1 MQSLPTTTA
10 APTDCPDRET
20 LQSFVRG
27 RLAAG
32 AVEGLAQHLAA
43 CRRCDAALP
52 ALLDEDT
59 LLAALRKSPA
69 RLDRPDRS
77 GLTFEDSVTN
87 TVRDFLAGPAPAQ
100 SGPSAS
106 GVVGPYR
113 LLERLGAG
121 AMGVVFKAVDVRLNR
136 VLAVKFLRCGPLVSP
151 ELLHR
156 FRVEAA
162 AVARLEHAHIVRLYE
177 YEFSEANGG
186 PFFSMEYVAGG
197 TLARKLAAGALPPRE
212 AAELLG
218 RLARAVHYAHERGVI
233 HRDIKPANVLLAAD
247 GTPKLGDFG
256 LAKLA
261 DAAEGCTQ
269 TEQVLGT
276 PAYMSPEQARGEARA
291 VTPAAD
297 VYSLGAVLYQALTGV
312 PPFQGTQSRVRE
324 AIIAEPPVAPR
335 RRRPELSAV
344 LEAICLKCLEK
355 EPRRRYPSAEELAD
369 DLDNWLAR
377 RPTKARPPRW
387 PAKVGRAL
395 GRHKAAC
402 AAVLLVA
409 AVLGAAFYGIWRP
422 DPERSRREAKA
433 ALAREQ
439 PAGFAGSERLPGPF
453 RWVRGGDPQLEANQ
467 ESCVTFTTRLISLL
481 EFVDDPMCSHYRVE
495 ADLRHDNTVL
505 QRNNTAA
512 PGDVGLFV
520 GFRRHAVDGEARSY
534 FYSMSFAVQGALVK
548 PSQGI
553 QHLHIWY
560 GTDAETNPRLK
571 LRGMHPFALSP
582 GPPRWHHVAVEVS
595 PKGMKTYWRDDDGND
610 QLVDDVTAD
619 ELTKFSAPLLR
630 AQPLLAEAPPGF
642 ATRGGLGIFARQS
655 TVSFKNFTVTPL
667 P

>member
-1 MQSLPTTTA
+1 MQSLPPTTA

-32 AVEGLAQHLAA
+32 AVEGLAQHLAT

-59 LLAALRKSPA
+59 LLAALRTSPA
-69 RLDRPDRS
+69 RLDRLGHPP
-77 GLTFEDSVTN
+77 EDST
-87 TVRDFLAGPAPAQ
+87 TKAVRDLLADPAPAPP
-100 SGPSAS
+100 GPAAGSI
-106 GVVGPYR
+106 VGPYR

-121 AMGVVFKAVDVRLNR
+121 AMGVVFKAVDTRLNR
-136 VLAVKFLRCGPLVSP
+136 VLAVKFLRCGPLAGP

-177 YEFSEANGG
+177 YDFGEANGG
-186 PFFSMEYVAGG
+186 PFFSMEYVDGG
-197 TLARKLAAGALPPRE
+197 TLAKKLAAGPLPQRE

-247 GTPKLGDFG
+247 GTPKLSDFG

-261 DAAEGCTQ
+261 DAADGCTQ
-269 TEQVLGT
+269 TVEVLGT
-276 PAYMSPEQARGEARA
+276 RAYMSPEQARGEART
-291 VTPAAD
+291 VTAAAD

-312 PPFQGTQSRVRE
+312 PPFQGARDRVRE
-324 AIIAEPPVAPR
+324 AILAEPPVAPR
-335 RRRPELSAV
+335 RRRPELSAE

-355 EPRRRYPSAEELAD
+355 EPRRRYPSANDLAD
-369 DLDNWLAR
+369 DLDNWLAQR
-377 RPTKARPPRW
+377 RTKARPPRW
-387 PAKVGRAL
+387 PAKVGRIL

-409 AVLGAAFYGIWRP
+409 AVLGTVCFGIWRT
-422 DPERSRREAKA
+422 DPERPRREAKA
-433 ALAREQ
+433 ALARQ
-439 PAGFAGSERLPGPF
+439 LPAGFLGSERLPGPF
-453 RWVRGGDPQLEANQ
+453 RWVRGGDRQFEANR
-467 ESCVTFTTRLISLL
+467 ESCVTFFARSISLL

-495 ADLRHDNTVL
+495 ADLRHDD
-505 QRNNTAA
+505 TAGQ
-512 PGDVGLFV
+512 GDVGLFV
-520 GFRRHAVDGEARSY
+520 GFRRHSVNGEARSY
-534 FYSMSFAVQGALVK
+534 FYSMSFAVHGQLTSRGPNQ
-548 PSQGI
+548 PSQGVL
-553 QHLHIWY
+553 HLHIWY
-560 GTDAETNPRLK
+560 GTDADESPRLK
-571 LRGMHPFALSP
+571 LRGMHSFALIP

-595 PKGMKTYWRDDDGND
+595 PKGIKTYWRDDDGNE
-610 QLVDDVTAD
+610 QLVDDVPAD
-619 ELTKFSAPLLR
+619 ELTTFPATLLR
-630 AQPLLAEAPPGF
+630 AQPLLAETPPGF
-642 ATRGGLGIFARQS
+642 AARGGVGIFARRS